1 MTLVITHTLLFFT
14 KTWHVFC
21 VCGELRSLKVIKTSL
36 GPAPDKHVSWHNL
49 LLYLKRVSVT
59 AHHVDFNHA
68 SLMTGGRPLR
78 RERLS
83 DSKPTVWCCSYNR
96 RPFRRPWVSRSNKTL
111 SAYTTPRFTPCRTYS
126 LGQKKTRWRPSP
138 QSHLWS
144 DPQLSCVLVNWERIL

>member
-14 KTWHVFC
+14 KAWHVFC

-36 GPAPDKHVSWHNL
+36 GPAPDKHVSWHNP
-49 LLYLKRVSVT
+49 LLYLKKVSVT

-96 RPFRRPWVSRSNKTL
+96 RPFRRPWVSRSNQDPL
-111 SAYTTPRFTPCRTYS
+111 CLHNSS
-126 LGQKKTRWRPSP
+126 LYALQNLQPWAEENKVTSVTSVASVVWPTSLMCA
-138 QSHLWS
+138 S
-144 DPQLSCVLVNWERIL
+144 